1 MPTVRQIA
9 SRAGVSKTTVSLVL
23 NNKEGVSD
31 ELRQRVRDAL
41 YELESISLAQST
53 DRINLSSESKPTS
66 VVLLHSFISSVQF
79 FKELLQGIQAAADR
93 YQIQLRLVSMNAV
106 EHETL
111 GSHLYFAD
119 PHLKPDGVLVI
130 AAGKYE
136 LLIGQL
142 RKLQIP
148 YVLVGGPSFDDSIN
162 MVTPNEVDAGYCATR
177 YLLDLGHRA
186 IAFVSAHLTS
196 RYPLD
201 RLKGYKMAL
210 QEKGIEPQEQWVA
223 VGHQAAP
230 LQRILNDCPEVT
242 AVIFANQAIAMT
254 GLPAIQAAGYS
265 IPDQLSVI
273 VIDDTSDVRLFTPPL
288 TTVTFPLYQ
297 EGFWSVRMLVD
308 MIHDPEIE
316 NFQIMFR
323 VKVVERES
331 CAPPHS
337 QPIGQP
343 MK

>member
-1 MPTVRQIA
+1 
-9 SRAGVSKTTVSLVL
+9 
-23 NNKEGVSD
+23 
-31 ELRQRVRDAL
+31 
-41 YELESISLAQST
+41 
-53 DRINLSSESKPTS
+53 
-66 VVLLHSFISSVQF
+66 
-79 FKELLQGIQAAADR
+79 
-93 YQIQLRLVSMNAV
+93 
-106 EHETL
+106 
-111 GSHLYFAD
+111 
-119 PHLKPDGVLVI
+119 
-130 AAGKYE
+130 
-136 LLIGQL
+136 
-142 RKLQIP
+142 
-148 YVLVGGPSFDDSIN
+148 
-162 MVTPNEVDAGYCATR
+162 
-177 YLLDLGHRA
+177 
-186 IAFVSAHLTS
+186 LTS